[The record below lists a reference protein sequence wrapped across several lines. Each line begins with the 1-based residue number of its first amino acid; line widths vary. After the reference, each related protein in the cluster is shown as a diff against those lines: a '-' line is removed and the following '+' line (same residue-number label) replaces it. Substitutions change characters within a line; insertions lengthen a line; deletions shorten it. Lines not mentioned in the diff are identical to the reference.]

1 MLSPAPAR
9 ALRLKRFGRRA
20 AHDSGG
26 LAAVEFALIA
36 PLMVLLYF
44 GLAELSSA
52 VIASRH
58 TSHASSSLGD
68 LVSQCSNINDTDLT
82 NVFAAAT
89 DIMSPLNIAT
99 MNQRVSSVEVIDGN
113 GTTQVQWSKI
123 PAGQTTLT
131 AYAPNTPVTLPAN
144 LVANQ
149 GDSVI
154 MTETTYNF
162 SFPVEVLNS
171 LIKFDDLSYFKPR
184 KSSLVTYTGSS
195 PGGTTS
201 QTSCYSS

>member
-9 ALRLKRFGRRA
+9 ALRLMRFSRRA
-20 AHDSGG
+20 VRDSGG

-89 DIMSPLNIAT
+89 DIMSPLNVAT
-99 MNQRVSSVEVIDGN
+99 MNQRVSSVEVIDAN

-162 SFPVEVLNS
+162 SFPVEVLNN

>member
-20 AHDSGG
+20 ARDCGG

-99 MNQRVSSVEVIDGN
+99 MNQRVSSVEVIDAN

-123 PAGQTTLT
+123 PAGQTALT